1 MKIVILFILLVSC
14 SLPIQKEQN
23 TKSKTLKPEL
33 KLNIPFFDQSGDHV
47 YDKELHKKLEKDKK
61 NGIIY

>member
-14 SLPIQKEQN
+14 SIPVTKESRL
-23 TKSKTLKPEL
+23 KSKTLKPEL
-33 KLNIPFFDQSGDHV
+33 KLNIPFYDEAGDHV